1 MFDRRLVLSAALMPL
16 FACGGGSPSGPGPI
30 PTPTPPVEVHDVAV
44 VVFYDEDGNGAIGG
58 GERVRLPEVVVEA
71 SGRTGRTAR
80 GAGEAVIAGVP
91 QGKTTIS
98 IRADSLPAYWV
109 APPAVAIDVPQAAG
123 DVVRLGVT
131 LPIGINRANR
141 YLAFGDSITI
151 GDGSSRGSG
160 YRDILQDDLSTL
172 LGGQAVVVNEGKE
185 GTKSNAGSDR
195 VLPILA
201 VRRPAYTLILYGTND
216 WNDCRGAVPCYT
228 VDSLRN
234 IVRAAKSAQS
244 LPILGTIP
252 PANPDFPVR
261 VPPERNAWV
270 HQIDELLRSMAREEG
285 VAVADHEAAFL
296 REPRLGDLFVDHVH
310 PNDTGYAIIEQE
322 FLKAIT
328 QARGGSSASFLA
340 LDLFAPVG
348 GSFSRRRRP

>member
-1 MFDRRLVLSAALMPL
+1 MFDRRFVLSAAIMPL

-58 GERVRLPEVVVEA
+58 GERVRLPEVAVEA

-80 GAGEAVIAGVP
+80 GTGEAVIAGVP
-91 QGKTTIS
+91 RGTTTVS

-131 LPIGINRANR
+131 LPIGVNRANR
-141 YLAFGDSITI
+141 YLAFGDSITV

-160 YRDILQDDLSTL
+160 YRDILQDDLTTL
-172 LGGQAVVVNEGKE
+172 LGGQALVVNEGKE
-185 GTKSNAGSDR
+185 ATKSNAGALRIGST
-195 VLPILA
+195 IA

-216 WNDCRGAVPCYT
+216 WNDCKGEVPCYT
-228 VDSLRN
+228 IESLRHM
-234 IVRAAKSAQS
+234 VRTAKAAQS
-244 LPILGTIP
+244 LPILGTII
-252 PANPDFPVR
+252 PANPDFPVQA
-261 VPPERNAWV
+261 VPQRNVWV
-270 HQIDELLRSMAREEG
+270 HQIDELVRAMAREEG
-285 VAVADHEAAFL
+285 AAVADHEAAFL
-296 REPRLGDLFVDHVH
+296 RQPRLADLFVDHVH
-310 PNDTGYAIIEQE
+310 PNDAGYALIEQE

-328 QARGGSSASFLA
+328 QARGGSSASFLTPDPFVPA
-340 LDLFAPVG
+340 FTA
-348 GSFSRRRRP
+348 SARRRQP